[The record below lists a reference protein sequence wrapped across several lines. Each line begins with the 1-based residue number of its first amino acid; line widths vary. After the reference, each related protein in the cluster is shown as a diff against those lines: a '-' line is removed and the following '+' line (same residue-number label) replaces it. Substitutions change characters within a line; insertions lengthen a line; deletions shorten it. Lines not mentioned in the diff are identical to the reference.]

1 MPTELSSLTEL
12 RVLDLS
18 KNGLTG
24 LIPTQLGIMVEL
36 CEYLLVEVGMDAIF
50 SVSNILANPIFTFS
64 AYLSL
69 FDNLLTGPIP
79 AQIGNLNKLNMLYLD
94 SMGLEPSLPAIICD
108 LQLDE
113 FWTDCTEIGGC
124 SCCTTCCVDG
134 WTCFPNL

>member
-1 MPTELSSLTEL
+1 MLTELSSLIEL

-24 LIPTQLGIMVEL
+24 RIPTQLGLVVEL
-36 CEYLLVEVGMDAIF
+36 CEYLQQIGMGTML
-50 SVSNILANPIFTFS
+50 SKSNIANPFFAFS

-79 AQIGNLNKLNMLYLD
+79 AQIGNLTKLNELYLD
-94 SMGLEPSLPAIICD
+94 NTGLEPSLPAIICA

-124 SCCTTCCVDG
+124 SCCSTCCLDG
-134 WTCFPNL
+134 LTCFPNL